1 MNLSLLISKYSWIL
15 IIIGI
20 IAWVTYMSLKKPK
33 DPKNNPDGKLSR
45 LGLAIEK
52 AKPIFENFQKN
63 VSETYST
70 KPTEEKKEEPKTK
83 KEEKKEVSK
92 ENPFETK
99 LDNINAET
107 FKPID
112 F

>member
-1 MNLSLLISKYSWIL
+1 MINLSLLVSKYAGVIV
-15 IIIGI
+15 IVGV
-20 IAWVTYMSLKKPK
+20 IAWVTYMALKKP
-33 DPKNNPDGKLSR
+33 NNGNPEKLSR

-63 VSETYST
+63 VAESYGP
-70 KPTEEKKEEPKTK
+70 KPEPKTEQPKVIDAEVVTDKK
-83 KEEKKEVSK
+83 KEA
-92 ENPFETK
+92 NPFETK
-99 LDNINAET
+99 IDNDM